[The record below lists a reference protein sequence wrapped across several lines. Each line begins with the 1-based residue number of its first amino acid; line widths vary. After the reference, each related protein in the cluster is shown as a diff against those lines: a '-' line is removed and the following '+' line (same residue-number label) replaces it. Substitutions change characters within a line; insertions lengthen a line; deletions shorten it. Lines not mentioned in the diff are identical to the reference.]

1 MMSIKDLVEEPK
13 VVVGYSE
20 RIREIV
26 SKMREYNQWVVPV
39 VKDRELVGILSY
51 NDLLRKRVSPES
63 KVINLMSPVISINNN
78 SDVTQVV
85 AKFYTTKARGIPVV
99 DDKKRLVGMITRERL
114 LSYFLDQGEFK
125 NVKVM
130 EVMNSPVI
138 TINAEDSVARARWL
152 MSNNNVTKLPILDE
166 KKLVGIISARDIV
179 DRLYSSGGK
188 KKASI
193 LTEEERLMAMPVKEI
208 MSYPVI
214 TVSGKE
220 NVESAV
226 KTLLSRKI
234 SGMPVVEGDLI
245 TGMFSGIDAISI
257 VAKKFELEMPIEAKL
272 TSELKQGDTKALI
285 DGILERY
292 LSRLERLTD
301 ILNFKVTFKEEAK
314 SADKKVYQVTAKVVT
329 KVGEFVTKES
339 DWDPV
344 TAVRKAVEKLEER
357 VEKELKKIEQV
368 RRKPKK
374 AEES

>member
-63 KVINLMSPVISINNN
+63 KVINLMSPVISINDN

-214 TVSGKE
+214 TISGKE

>member
-63 KVINLMSPVISINNN
+63 KVINLMSPVISINDN

-99 DDKKRLVGMITRERL
+99 DGKKRLVGMITRERL

-214 TVSGKE
+214 TISGKE

>member
-1 MMSIKDLVEEPK
+1 MSIKDLVEEPK

-26 SKMREYNQWVVPV
+26 SKMRDYNQWVVPV

-125 NVKVM
+125 NAKVM

>member
-1 MMSIKDLVEEPK
+1 
-13 VVVGYSE
+13 
-20 RIREIV
+20 
-26 SKMREYNQWVVPV
+26 
-39 VKDRELVGILSY
+39 
-51 NDLLRKRVSPES
+51 
-63 KVINLMSPVISINNN
+63 
-78 SDVTQVV
+78 
-85 AKFYTTKARGIPVV
+85 
-99 DDKKRLVGMITRERL
+99 
-114 LSYFLDQGEFK
+114 
-125 NVKVM
+125 
-130 EVMNSPVI
+130 
-138 TINAEDSVARARWL
+138 SVARARWL

-214 TVSGKE
+214 TISGKE

>member
-63 KVINLMSPVISINNN
+63 KVINLMSPVISINDN

-339 DWDPV
+339 DLDPV

>member
-1 MMSIKDLVEEPK
+1 MSIKDLVEEPK

-63 KVINLMSPVISINNN
+63 KVINLMSPVISINDN

-301 ILNFKVTFKEEAK
+301 IINFKVTFKEEAK

>member
-63 KVINLMSPVISINNN
+63 KVINLMSPVISTNDN

-214 TVSGKE
+214 TISGKE

>member
-26 SKMREYNQWVVPV
+26 SKMRDYNQWVVPV

-125 NVKVM
+125 NAKVM

>member
-63 KVINLMSPVISINNN
+63 KVINLMSPVISINDN

>member
-63 KVINLMSPVISINNN
+63 KVINLMSPVISINDN

-301 ILNFKVTFKEEAK
+301 IINFKVTFKEEAK

>member
-1 MMSIKDLVEEPK
+1 MSIKDLVEEPK

-63 KVINLMSPVISINNN
+63 KVINLMSPVISINDN

-214 TVSGKE
+214 TISGKE

-344 TAVRKAVEKLEER
+344 TAVER
-357 VEKELKKIEQV
+357 LLKN
-368 RRKPKK
+368 
-374 AEES
+374 

>member
-63 KVINLMSPVISINNN
+63 KVINLMSPVISINDN

-114 LSYFLDQGEFK
+114 LSYLLDQGEFK

-214 TVSGKE
+214 TISGKE

>member
-1 MMSIKDLVEEPK
+1 MSIKDLVEEPK

-63 KVINLMSPVISINNN
+63 KVINLMSPVISTNDN

-214 TVSGKE
+214 TISGKE

>member
-1 MMSIKDLVEEPK
+1 MSIKDLVEEPK

-63 KVINLMSPVISINNN
+63 KVINLMSPVISINDN

>member
-63 KVINLMSPVISINNN
+63 KVINLMSPVISINDN

-99 DDKKRLVGMITRERL
+99 DDKKRLVGMITRERI

>member
-1 MMSIKDLVEEPK
+1 MSIKDLVEEPK

-63 KVINLMSPVISINNN
+63 KVINLMSPVISINDN

-214 TVSGKE
+214 TISGKE

>member
-63 KVINLMSPVISINNN
+63 KVINLMSPVISVNENGDI
-78 SDVTQVV
+78 TQVV
-85 AKFYTTKARGIPVV
+85 AKFYTTKARAIPVV
-99 DDKKRLVGMITRERL
+99 DDKRRLVGMITRERL

-152 MSNNNVTKLPILDE
+152 MSNNNITKLPVLDE

-208 MSYPVI
+208 MSYPVV
-214 TVSGKE
+214 TVNGKE
-220 NVESAV
+220 SVESAV
-226 KTLLSRKI
+226 KTLLSRRI
-234 SGMPVVEGDLI
+234 SGMPVVEGDVI
-245 TGMFSGIDAISI
+245 SGMFSGIDAISV

>member
-1 MMSIKDLVEEPK
+1 MSIKDLVEEPK

-63 KVINLMSPVISINNN
+63 KVINLMSPVISINDN

-99 DDKKRLVGMITRERL
+99 DGKKRLVGMITRERL

-138 TINAEDSVARARWL
+138 TINAEDSIARARWL

-188 KKASI
+188 K
-193 LTEEERLMAMPVKEI
+193 
-208 MSYPVI
+208 
-214 TVSGKE
+214 
-220 NVESAV
+220 
-226 KTLLSRKI
+226 LS
-234 SGMPVVEGDLI
+234 LI
-245 TGMFSGIDAISI
+245 HI
-257 VAKKFELEMPIEAKL
+257 
-272 TSELKQGDTKALI
+272 
-285 DGILERY
+285 
-292 LSRLERLTD
+292 
-301 ILNFKVTFKEEAK
+301 
-314 SADKKVYQVTAKVVT
+314 
-329 KVGEFVTKES
+329 
-339 DWDPV
+339 
-344 TAVRKAVEKLEER
+344 
-357 VEKELKKIEQV
+357 
-368 RRKPKK
+368 
-374 AEES
+374 

>member
-1 MMSIKDLVEEPK
+1 MSIKDLVEEPK

-63 KVINLMSPVISINNN
+63 KVINLMSPVISINDN

-99 DDKKRLVGMITRERL
+99 DDKKRLVGMITRERI

>member
-1 MMSIKDLVEEPK
+1 MSIKDLVEEPK

-63 KVINLMSPVISINNN
+63 KVINLMSPVISINDN

-114 LSYFLDQGEFK
+114 LSYLLDQGEFK

-214 TVSGKE
+214 TISGKE